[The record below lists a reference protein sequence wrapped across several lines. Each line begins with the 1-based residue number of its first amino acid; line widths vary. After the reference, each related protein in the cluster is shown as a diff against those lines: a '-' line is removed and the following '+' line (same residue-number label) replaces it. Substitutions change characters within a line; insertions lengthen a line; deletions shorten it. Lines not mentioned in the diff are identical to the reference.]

1 MHSWKET
8 EDTTGCGS
16 AIAAIYPHQREQ
28 PRYQINEYRL
38 RATRKMSASYPSFWL
53 RLIALSRAVKDS
65 RMWKQQLFERRISIF
80 RDLGFILIK
89 LVPWIKFGWEE
100 GGEEVWK
107 GKEEGLGLSES
118 SDCLGCRFQP
128 PTKVPSRENEEE
140 WLKRI
145 LIVFHREVGSVN
157 SRLLQLTPA
166 APWL

>member
-1 MHSWKET
+1 MHSWKES

-28 PRYQINEYRL
+28 PCYQINEYRL

-65 RMWKQQLFERRISIF
+65 RMWKQQPFERRISIF

-107 GKEEGLGLSES
+107 GKETQTG
-118 SDCLGCRFQP
+118 
-128 PTKVPSRENEEE
+128 
-140 WLKRI
+140 KR
-145 LIVFHREVGSVN
+145 RDWDSV
-157 SRLLQLTPA
+157 SRLTVWAAGSSLLPRCPA
-166 APWL
+166 EKMRKNGLRES

>member
-65 RMWKQQLFERRISIF
+65 RMWKQQLFKRRISIF

-107 GKEEGLGLSES
+107 GKETRKGKRRDWDSVSPLAVWAAGFSLLPRCPAEKMRKNGLRES
-118 SDCLGCRFQP
+118 
-128 PTKVPSRENEEE
+128 
-140 WLKRI
+140 
-145 LIVFHREVGSVN
+145 
-157 SRLLQLTPA
+157 
-166 APWL
+166 